1 MLLLSAAPAMAG
13 NNAGYELGGRFVRFD
28 PVVSQY
34 NQSGELEGLC
44 R

>member
-1 MLLLSAAPAMAG
+1 MAG
-13 NNAGYELGGRFVRFD
+13 NNAGYQMGGQYRRFD

-34 NQSGELEGLC
+34 NASGERDLIS